1 MLNKVTDRIF
11 IMPPYHKTDRPA
23 LGLVCGDKYSLI
35 IDSGISPNHA
45 KEFLNE
51 CSQLNTSPLKY
62 LVLTHHHYDHILGTS
77 EMNLLTIAHKKITE
91 EINKMKS
98 YKWDDLSLEQN
109 VKKGLI
115 PEGGMESIKLENEH
129 RETLCIGDVDL
140 SFTEFI
146 KIDLGS
152 ITCEINV
159 VENPHFDGSVLIYIP
174 EKKVLF
180 MGDCIYGRKYNG
192 IYGYNKE
199 KYLKLKKAIS
209 SYDADYYVIAHEESV
224 LNNEMIE
231 DLWLKIEKEETFY

>member
-1 MLNKVTDRIF
+1 
-11 IMPPYHKTDRPA
+11 MPPYHKTDRPA

-51 CSQLNTSPLKY
+51 CRHLNTSPLKY
-62 LVLTHHHYDHILGTS
+62 LILTHPHYDHILGIN
-77 EMNLLTIAHKKITE
+77 EMKLLTIAHEKITE

-98 YKWDDLSLEQN
+98 YKWDDLSIEQN
-109 VKKGLI
+109 VKKSLI
-115 PEGGMESIKLENEH
+115 SEFAMECIMAENEH
-129 RETLCIGDVDL
+129 IETLYIGDVDL

-146 KIDLGS
+146 KIDLGG

-159 VENPHFDGSVLIYIP
+159 VENPHFDGSALIYIP

-180 MGDCIYGRKYNG
+180 MGDCIYGRRYNG

-199 KYLKLKKAIS
+199 KYLNLKEAVS
-209 SYDADYYVIAHEESV
+209 SYDADYYVIAHEDNV
-224 LNNEMIE
+224 LNNKMIE
-231 DLWLKIEKEETFY
+231 DLWLKIEKEGTFFI